1 MKSMEIF
8 EALTD
13 LNDDMVLPLVSDE
26 QSKKKKPAV
35 RWLKCTAV
43 AAAVMMSL
51 MVTACAADQVFN
63 DGKVYQEIIE
73 NNPIINH
80 TQKKPSSNNTTSPPK
95 GSTDVL
101 TSNGATITPISAY
114 HDGKVCFL
122 HFRLEAPEGVVLE
135 DLPVDKKY
143 RFSDE
148 FDFRERV
155 EVEFTFETHE
165 IQNEVVKV
173 LPDEDPTD
181 NVKEFL
187 LELHADSSWGY
198 YGKAIKIRI
207 PGLWLRGVF
216 DYETRNL
223 NENIFKADFEFKI
236 ALNHLD
242 ERIEMKN
249 LENSLYVEKHDFSVN
264 LERIIITP
272 LRVEVHYTATL
283 PEDENILP
291 DGSYAQL
298 VMKDGSKL
306 TFGDRSHVSDGP
318 GVGYQL
324 LSKVAEYHGYDY
336 EKFVESVYREGH
348 MDHYGRYTLDEPL
361 VLEDIDYIVWCGGQI
376 IDVN

>member
-1 MKSMEIF
+1 MKSMDIF

-13 LNDDMVLPLVSDE
+13 LNDEILLLPE
-26 QSKKKKPAV
+26 AQSKKSKPFGV
-35 RWLKCTAV
+35 RWLKWTAV
-43 AAAVMMSL
+43 AAAVFMSL

-63 DGKVYQEIIE
+63 DGKVYQEIIS
-73 NNPIINH
+73 NNPIIVQP
-80 TQKKPSSNNTTSPPK
+80 QKKPSTTKPATTNK

-101 TSNGATITPISAY
+101 TDNGATITPMSAY

-122 HFRLEAPEGVVLE
+122 HIRLEAPEGIVLE
-135 DLPVDKKY
+135 DLPKDKKY

-148 FDFRERV
+148 FGFRDRV
-155 EVEFTFETHE
+155 EVEFTFETHQ

-187 LELHADSSWGY
+187 LELHADQSWSY

-216 DYETRNL
+216 PYESKNL

-242 ERIEMKN
+242 ERIDMKN
-249 LENSLYVEKHDFSVN
+249 LENSLYVEEHDFTVN
-264 LERIIITP
+264 LERIIVTP
-272 LRVEVHYTATL
+272 LRLEVHYTATL

-291 DGSYAQL
+291 DGSYAQI
-298 VMKDGSKL
+298 VMKDGTKR
-306 TFGDRSHVSDGP
+306 TFGDLSHVSDGSD
-318 GVGYQL
+318 VGYHV
-324 LSKVAEYHGYDY
+324 LSKEAAYLGVDA
-336 EKFVESVYREGH
+336 EKFVESVARECYMDTYR
-348 MDHYGRYTLDEPL
+348 RYTLDEPL
-361 VLEDIDYIVWCGGQI
+361 VLADIDYIVWCGGQI